1 MQRIGCQ
8 CVANVIHLRERTQ
21 DPHHTSGSLKHL
33 ILGQPNMQLRT
44 SSVDHGIATLS
55 YRPNTLVSSF
65 SSNQSYILIPSY
77 HPCTVSYRPNTL
89 VSSFSSNQSYILIP
103 SYHPC
108 PVSYRPNTLVSS
120 LPPINLASSYR
131 LTTLVPSHI
140 GLIPSYHH
148 FPPINLTSSYRLTTF
163 LPSF

>member
-8 CVANVIHLRERTQ
+8 CVANVIHLRERQ
-21 DPHHTSGSLKHL
+21 RDPHHTSGSLKHL
-33 ILGQPNMQLRT
+33 ILGQLNMQLRA

-65 SSNQSYILIPSY
+65 SSNQ
-77 HPCTVSYRPNTL
+77 
-89 VSSFSSNQSYILIP
+89 FSILIP

-108 PVSYRPNTLVSS
+108 PVSYWPNTLVSS
-120 LPPINLASSYR
+120 FSSNQFYI
-131 LTTLVPSHI
+131 LIPSCYPFPSHI

-148 FPPINLTSSYRLTTF
+148 FPPINLASSYRLTT
-163 LPSF
+163 LVPSF

>member
-8 CVANVIHLRERTQ
+8 RVANLIHLRERAR

-33 ILGQPNMQLRT
+33 ILGQPNMQLRA

-65 SSNQSYILIPSY
+65 SCNQSCILIPSY
-77 HPCTVSYRPNTL
+77 HHCSVSYRPNTL
-89 VSSFSSNQSYILIP
+89 VSSF
-103 SYHPC
+103 
-108 PVSYRPNTLVSS
+108 
-120 LPPINLASSYR
+120 PPINLTSSYR

-140 GLIPSYHH
+140 GQIPSYHH
-148 FPPINLTSSYRLTTF
+148 FPPINLPSSYRLTT
-163 LPSF
+163 LVPSF